1 MDFQGMNHLGLE
13 LERDLS
19 PQNGR
24 RGCSKTL
31 ARPTLI
37 DCRCL
42 RCLATSNAAWQDR
55 GLTWGVVRSTGRQKK
70 ISGFVL
76 GARWTESCLV
86 CEQGSEAARKPGRIH
101 YGGCWALM
109 LPEGRDLPRGI
120 VTLEAVSSSNSR
132 FCCLSVF
139 QMHIYMLLHWRKM
152 A

>member
-1 MDFQGMNHLGLE
+1 MNHLGLE

-31 ARPTLI
+31 AHPTLI

-42 RCLATSNAAWQDR
+42 RCLDTSNAAWQDR
-55 GLTWGVVRSTGRQKK
+55 GLTWDVVKSTGRQKK
-70 ISGFVL
+70 ISGFAL

-86 CEQGSEAARKPGRIH
+86 CEQGTGAAWKPGRIH
-101 YGGCWALM
+101 DGGCWALV
-109 LPEGRDLPRGI
+109 LPKGRDLPRGI

-132 FCCLSVF
+132 FCCLSFF
-139 QMHIYMLLHWRKM
+139 QMHICMLLHWRKM